1 MTKFGTMTMATPTNM
16 RYKET
21 IKLTKKALKQ
31 PWMYSEEEL
40 MYMRKQLKLAK
51 RSLKLKQMRK
61 NESKS
66 NPSNSE
72 S

>member
-1 MTKFGTMTMATPTNM
+1 MTKFGMMTMATPINM

-21 IKLTKKALKQ
+21 IKLTKKVLKQ
-31 PWMYSEEEL
+31 PWMYTKEEL
-40 MYMRKQLKLAK
+40 LYMRKQLKLAK

-61 NESKS
+61 NEGKS
-66 NPSNSE
+66 NPSNPE